1 MTNAVR
7 DSPVLG
13 YKPDPF
19 SQRYLPRVFNPWER
33 YWKGE
38 RIETHS
44 WNVMADDETGI
55 RLFSSTEKDNTSSI
69 PRIKMQ
75 FLIFY
80 SKEKID
86 SANGL
91 GFTYL
96 YLCRKSA
103 HWHSSIFKIG
113 TVGKPAILE
122 KWKICKLWRAL
133 GAHLV
138 TRPGRTATLQKRDST
153 PPRCSTNPWKRRK
166 RLLECATTC

>member
-1 MTNAVR
+1 MFLEFQ
-7 DSPVLG
+7 S
-13 YKPDPF
+13 
-19 SQRYLPRVFNPWER
+19 VFGLLRSTSVER
-33 YWKGE
+33 R

-44 WNVMADDETGI
+44 LKVMANDETGI
-55 RLFSSTEKDNTSSI
+55 RLFSATEKYNTILVVSHAS
-69 PRIKMQ
+69 RCS
-75 FLIFY
+75 FLVCY

-122 KWKICKLWRAL
+122 KWKICKMWRAL
-133 GAHLV
+133 GAHLA

-153 PPRCSTNPWKRRK
+153 PPRYSTNPWKRRK
-166 RLLECATTC
+166 RLLECATKC

>member
-1 MTNAVR
+1 MSWLTMR
-7 DSPVLG
+7 QESDCFL
-13 YKPDPF
+13 
-19 SQRYLPRVFNPWER
+19 LPRKTILVVSHASR
-33 YWKGE
+33 C
-38 RIETHS
+38 
-44 WNVMADDETGI
+44 
-55 RLFSSTEKDNTSSI
+55 LF
-69 PRIKMQ
+69 
-75 FLIFY
+75 LVCY

-133 GAHLV
+133 GAHLA

-153 PPRCSTNPWKRRK
+153 TPRYNANPWKRRK
-166 RLLECATTC
+166 RSWWARLNARVLHYTIILGRGVL

>member
-19 SQRYLPRVFNPWER
+19 SQMNVPRVSILVAGTFVER
-33 YWKGE
+33 
-38 RIETHS
+38 RSIETHS
-44 WNVMADDETGI
+44 LKVMANDETGI
-55 RLFSSTEKDNTSSI
+55 RLFSATEKYNTILVVSHAS
-69 PRIKMQ
+69 RCS
-75 FLIFY
+75 FLVCY

-103 HWHSSIFKIG
+103 H
-113 TVGKPAILE
+113 
-122 KWKICKLWRAL
+122 
-133 GAHLV
+133 
-138 TRPGRTATLQKRDST
+138 
-153 PPRCSTNPWKRRK
+153 
-166 RLLECATTC
+166 

>member
-19 SQRYLPRVFNPWER
+19 SQKYLHRVSILENGFG
-33 YWKGE
+33 KDL

-44 WNVMADDETGI
+44 LIVMANDETGI
-55 RLFSSTEKDNTSSI
+55 RLFSATEKYNTSSI
-69 PRIKMQ
+69 PRITMQ

-80 SKEKID
+80 SLEKID

-103 HWHSSIFKIG
+103 H
-113 TVGKPAILE
+113 
-122 KWKICKLWRAL
+122 
-133 GAHLV
+133 
-138 TRPGRTATLQKRDST
+138 
-153 PPRCSTNPWKRRK
+153 
-166 RLLECATTC
+166 

>member
-19 SQRYLPRVFNPWER
+19 SQRYVLEFSILENGIG
-33 YWKGE
+33 KAS
-38 RIETHS
+38 RIETLS
-44 WNVMADDETGI
+44 LNVMADDETGI
-55 RLFSSTEKDNTSSI
+55 RLFSSTEKDNTILVVSHAS
-69 PRIKMQ
+69 RCL
-75 FLIFY
+75 FLVCY

-103 HWHSSIFKIG
+103 H
-113 TVGKPAILE
+113 
-122 KWKICKLWRAL
+122 
-133 GAHLV
+133 
-138 TRPGRTATLQKRDST
+138 
-153 PPRCSTNPWKRRK
+153 
-166 RLLECATTC
+166 

>member
-122 KWKICKLWRAL
+122 EMENMQNVKSSGCSSGNK
-133 GAHLV
+133 
-138 TRPGRTATLQKRDST
+138 TRTDCYSSKKRFHDSVM
-153 PPRCSTNPWKRRK
+153 
-166 RLLECATTC
+166 